1 MLICS
6 SRRLSTRFLSACREL
21 LVAMLH
27 WMVPGKVLIL
37 FMDEEASN
45 AVNRI
50 FLVGKYP
57 SSSYV
62 SGPFII
68 FLSSLRLTERGNN
81 FPGSPISKSNW
92 RSNFEVSL
100 FSGSPWLKLAFCWL
114 WRASEN
120 NALSRQSV
128 LNQHRHWIP
137 FVDET
142 LWLLHGP
149 EMWLR
154 IRIDFRLCHTGFLP
168 FFVLCKR
175 LWVWALLSR
184 TRRKAILIHLAL
196 TCRPTC

>member
-27 WMVPGKVLIL
+27 WVVPGKVLIL

-120 NALSRQSV
+120 DASSLSSPPKRPESTPTLNSV
-128 LNQHRHWIP
+128 CWRDFVTFTWAGDVVKDSHRFSPLPHRFSTFLR
-137 FVDET
+137 FV
-142 LWLLHGP
+142 
-149 EMWLR
+149 
-154 IRIDFRLCHTGFLP
+154 
-168 FFVLCKR
+168 
-175 LWVWALLSR
+175 
-184 TRRKAILIHLAL
+184 
-196 TCRPTC
+196 